1 LVVDGQI
8 NPILKQ
14 VLMAEMRENNSL
26 TMYALLEK
34 ILLLAIIFELV
45 QGRWGKNA
53 HLLVWRPE

>member
-1 LVVDGQI
+1 
-8 NPILKQ
+8 
-14 VLMAEMRENNSL
+14 MAEMRENNSL